1 MAASLLG
8 SVPSPLAIAATVD
21 AALEEDAE
29 ATAAVTSASDDG
41 DDVDADAVAT
51 VTSGSK
57 EEDDV
62 DGPLEDAEAV
72 ATAIASAFATS
83 LDAAR
88 CGNAAANGH
97 FASFFSCS
105 DCTIKFQTKQRIVC
119 MDATDWHA
127 TRNSGDRQFTICVR
141 SHTLKFR

>member
-1 MAASLLG
+1 MG
-8 SVPSPLAIAATVD
+8 SVLSPLAIAATVD

-51 VTSGSK
+51 VTSGSE

-72 ATAIASAFATS
+72 ATTTWTRRRHERNLAAGACCLRSRS
-83 LDAAR
+83 L
-88 CGNAAANGH
+88 
-97 FASFFSCS
+97 
-105 DCTIKFQTKQRIVC
+105 
-119 MDATDWHA
+119 
-127 TRNSGDRQFTICVR
+127 
-141 SHTLKFR
+141 